1 MAFKLDIENMH
12 IDDNLCSVQLNE
24 NDKPFVTITCYRDKM
39 GDLINLVSKL
49 NNVTLIS
56 KSYIKIM

>member
-1 MAFKLDIENMH
+1 
-12 IDDNLCSVQLNE
+12 
-24 NDKPFVTITCYRDKM
+24 M

-56 KSYIKIM
+56 KSYIKIMELFESLPGVNEMLTVKDKENLKNIKNMLNE